1 MRWLAVSKTIVYI
14 GGFELPDKN
23 AAAHRVLSNGK
34 AFRELGYN
42 VVYIDA
48 SKDKNTT
55 NNILKTK
62 KEYFGFDT
70 YSVPYPNGA
79 KAWLRYLTDIK
90 SFVKVIEKQH
100 EVCMVIL
107 YNFQAIAMRKMMSYC
122 KRNGIKCCAD
132 VTEWR
137 SAKGEG
143 IVYRILKD
151 SDTWYRM
158 KILHKK
164 LDGLIVISSYLKKY
178 YSNQSN
184 VVLVPTLVDISE
196 EKWNN
201 PYKKLDDVL
210 RLVYAGNPGL
220 KDRLDILIAALLK
233 VDRAYV
239 LDIVGLTKE
248 QFLYYF
254 PDFKNRLSKNK
265 NIVFHGRVS
274 HQEALDYVKKA
285 NYSCFFRENDR
296 VSNAG
301 FPTKLAEALTCG
313 TPVFT
318 NKTSDIARYVNS
330 DNGILVEEI
339 QEDLLKEKIE
349 NARMMLDVQTISFD
363 FHSYSLTLKEFM
375 N

>member
-1 MRWLAVSKTIVYI
+1 MSKTIVYI

-23 AAAHRVLSNGK
+23 AAAHRVINNGK

-42 VVYIDA
+42 VVFIDA
-48 SKDKNTT
+48 SKDKSTSK
-55 NNILKTK
+55 NIIKTK

-70 YSVPYPNGA
+70 YSVPYPDGA
-79 KAWLRYLTDIK
+79 KAWLCYLTDIK

-100 EVCMVIL
+100 EVCMVVL
-107 YNFQAIAMRKMMSYC
+107 YNFQAVAMRKMINYC

-164 LDGLIVISSYLKKY
+164 LDALIVISSYLKKY
-178 YSNQSN
+178 YKNQSL
-184 VVLVPTLVDISE
+184 VVQIPTLIDKSEDKWRNTYERSE
-196 EKWNN
+196 ETL
-201 PYKKLDDVL
+201 Y
-210 RLVYAGNPGL
+210 LVYAGNPGL
-220 KDRLDILIAALLK
+220 KDRLDILISALLK

-239 LDIVGLTKE
+239 LDIVGVTKD
-248 QFLYYF
+248 QFLHYF
-254 PDFKNRLSKNK
+254 PSFKDKIK
-265 NIVFHGRVS
+265 KIDNIVFHGRVS
-274 HQEALDYVKKA
+274 HQKALEYVKKA
-285 NYSCFFRENDR
+285 NYSCFFRESDR

-313 TPVFT
+313 TPVIT
-318 NKTSDIARYVNS
+318 NETSDLRLYIHDSENGVLVSNIDVDDLS
-330 DNGILVEEI
+330 CTLNKIDNRLNVDTGLFDYHGYID
-339 QEDLLKEKIE
+339 QFMKIM
-349 NARMMLDVQTISFD
+349 ADI
-363 FHSYSLTLKEFM
+363 K
-375 N
+375 

>member
-1 MRWLAVSKTIVYI
+1 MPKTIVYI

-42 VVYIDA
+42 VVFIDA
-48 SKDKNTT
+48 SKDKNTS

-62 KEYFGFDT
+62 KDYFGFDT

-79 KAWLRYLTDIK
+79 KSWLRYLTDIK

-107 YNFQAIAMRKMMSYC
+107 YNFQAVAMRKMMNYC

-143 IVYRILKD
+143 VVYRILKD

-184 VVLVPTLVDISE
+184 VVLVPTLVDTSE

-201 PYKKLDDVL
+201 PYKKSEDVL

-220 KDRLDILIAALLK
+220 KDRLDILISALLE
-233 VDRAYV
+233 VDRPYV
-239 LDIVGLTKE
+239 LDIVGVTKE
-248 QFLYYF
+248 QFLHYF
-254 PDFKNRLSKNK
+254 PNFKNKLSNNK

-274 HQEALDYVKKA
+274 HQEALNYVKKA

-318 NKTSDIARYVNS
+318 NKTSDIAKYVNEI
-330 DNGILVEEI
+330 NGIIVDDVTNQSLI
-339 QEDLLKEKIE
+339 NGLLHAVPVVNFSGSPFDYHLFISELRRLMGNEK
-349 NARMMLDVQTISFD
+349 N
-363 FHSYSLTLKEFM
+363 
-375 N
+375 

>member
-1 MRWLAVSKTIVYI
+1 MSKTIVYI

-34 AFRELGYN
+34 AFRKLGYN

-48 SKDKNTT
+48 SKEKNIS

-62 KEYFGFDT
+62 KNYFGFDT

-79 KAWLRYLTDIK
+79 KAWLHYLTDIK

-107 YNFQAIAMRKMMSYC
+107 YNFQAIAMRRMMSYC
-122 KRNGIKCCAD
+122 KRNRIKCCAD

-137 SAKGEG
+137 SAKGERL
-143 IVYRILKD
+143 VYRILKD

-158 KILHKK
+158 KMLHKK
-164 LDGLIVISSYLKKY
+164 LDGLIVISTYLKKY
-178 YSNQSN
+178 YSNKQN
-184 VVLVPTLVDISE
+184 VVLVPTLVDSSE

-201 PYKKLDDVL
+201 PHKKTKDTL

-220 KDRLDILIAALLK
+220 KDRLDILISALSK
-233 VDRAYV
+233 VDRSYV
-239 LDIVGLTKE
+239 LDIVGVTKE
-248 QFLYYF
+248 QFLHYF
-254 PDFKNRLSKNK
+254 PDYKNTINRKK
-265 NIVFHGRVS
+265 NIIFHGRVS
-274 HQEALDYVKKA
+274 HQEALEYVKKA

-296 VSNAG
+296 VSNSG

-313 TPVFT
+313 TPVLT
-318 NKTSDIARYVNS
+318 NDTSDIAKYINDS
-330 DNGILVEEI
+330 NGVLVANCSI
-339 QEDLLKEKIE
+339 
-349 NARMMLDVQTISFD
+349 
-363 FHSYSLTLKEFM
+363 HSLTEAIETMPFFKNVELEMFDYHKYLTTIESFLRL
-375 N
+375 NT